1 MTEKEFQQALKKYH
15 KASDRHILV
24 AETDMPY
31 CDVLNVVAYANKIRK
46 AGNELVGL
54 MRKQYEQLMQTKRY
68 RKLLTLYGKTEDKDK
83 KMVS

>member
-1 MTEKEFQQALKKYH
+1 MTDKKFKQVLKKYH

-54 MRKQYEQLMQTKRY
+54 MRKQYEQLMHTKRY
-68 RKLLTLYGKTEDKDK
+68 RKLLALYGKTEDKDK
-83 KMVS
+83 KI